1 MRRLMT
7 THKVGALGMLALLAS
22 TIGMAQPKL
31 EIMEGR
37 KFDLS
42 TIPRGIVVTHQ
53 LTLKNSGS
61 EALRLGPIE
70 ASCGCT
76 GAIASDENLKPGATT
91 SLTITFNS
99 RNFTGQVHKTVS
111 IRTTPAIDPPLLIE
125 FTATIIDEITL
136 QPQQLWFKD
145 AQIGRTSRM
154 TVTITNNG
162 KEPLRLTSWHSAL
175 GGMVLT
181 LPTSPVEP
189 GKSAEI
195 VAEFTPQKVN
205 PILSDAVFVNT
216 SNPNRAELY
225 LPVYGNAKEFK
236 FE

>member
-1 MRRLMT
+1 MMT
-7 THKVGALGMLALLAS
+7 TLRVGALGLLLVLSNALVS
-22 TIGMAQPKL
+22 AQPKL
-31 EIMEGR
+31 EVVEGR
-37 KFDLS
+37 KFDLAS
-42 TIPRGIVVTHQ
+42 IPRGMVVTHQ
-53 LTLKNSGS
+53 LTLKNSGP
-61 EALRLGPIE
+61 ETLRLGPIE

-76 GAIASDENLKPGATT
+76 GAIASDENLKPGQTT

-111 IRTTPAIDPPLLIE
+111 VRTTPAIDPPLLIE

-145 AQIGRTSRM
+145 AQIGHTSRM
-154 TVTITNNG
+154 TVIVTNNG
-162 KEPLRLTSWHSAL
+162 KDPLRLTSWHSAL

-181 LPTSPVEP
+181 LPTAPIEP
-189 GKSAEI
+189 GKSSEI
-195 VAEFTPQKVN
+195 IAEFTPQKVN
-205 PILSDAVFVNT
+205 AILSDAVFVNT

>member
-1 MRRLMT
+1 MT
-7 THKVGALGMLALLAS
+7 TYRIGALGGLVFSAVVL
-22 TIGMAQPKL
+22 GFAQPKL
-31 EIMEGR
+31 EVVEGR
-37 KFDLS
+37 KFDLA
-42 TIPRGIVVTHQ
+42 TIARGIVVTHQ

-61 EALRLGPIE
+61 EGLRLGPIE

-76 GAIASDENLKPGATT
+76 GAIASDENLRPGEATT
-91 SLTITFNS
+91 LTITFNS
-99 RNFTGQVHKTVS
+99 KNFTGQVHKTVS
-111 IRTTPAIDPPLLIE
+111 VKTTPPIDPPILIE

-136 QPQQLWFKD
+136 HPQQLWFKD

-154 TVTITNNG
+154 TVVIANNG
-162 KEPLRLTSWHSAL
+162 KEALRLTSWHSAL
-175 GGMVLT
+175 GGLVLT
-181 LPTSPVEP
+181 LPSTPIEP

-205 PILSDAVFVNT
+205 TILSDAVFVNT

-225 LPVYGNAKEFK
+225 LPLYGNAKEFK